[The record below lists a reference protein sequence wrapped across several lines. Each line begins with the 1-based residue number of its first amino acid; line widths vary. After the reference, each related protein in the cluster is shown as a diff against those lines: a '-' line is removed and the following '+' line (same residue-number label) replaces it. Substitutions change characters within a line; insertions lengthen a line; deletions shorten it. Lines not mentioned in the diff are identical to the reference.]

1 MTQPARLGS
10 SVLRFSGASCSY
22 IIFSPPYKNCLNRYQ
37 MNCFKFKQLRN
48 SLQLNTVC
56 SYSLIK
62 DYFVA
67 KSSSA
72 APTPPDAYERLAI
85 RVQKIINSTNA
96 QKAKAALIFRL
107 PDEPEDEWERLLEEI
122 AENDNVTLA
131 YRDDGGVQIFW
142 VVPKED

>member
-1 MTQPARLGS
+1 MAKP
-10 SVLRFSGASCSY
+10 
-22 IIFSPPYKNCLNRYQ
+22 SP
-37 MNCFKFKQLRN
+37 
-48 SLQLNTVC
+48 
-56 SYSLIK
+56 
-62 DYFVA
+62 
-67 KSSSA
+67 A
-72 APTPPDAYERLAI
+72 APASPDAYQRLAI

-107 PDEPEDEWERLLEEI
+107 PDEPESDWQRLLEEI

>member
-1 MTQPARLGS
+1 MHVQP
-10 SVLRFSGASCSY
+10 
-22 IIFSPPYKNCLNRYQ
+22 IKE
-37 MNCFKFKQLRN
+37 
-48 SLQLNTVC
+48 
-56 SYSLIK
+56 YS
-62 DYFVA
+62 VA

-107 PDEPEDEWERLLEEI
+107 PEEPEDEWQRLLEEI

>member
-1 MTQPARLGS
+1 ML
-10 SVLRFSGASCSY
+10 
-22 IIFSPPYKNCLNRYQ
+22 
-37 MNCFKFKQLRN
+37 
-48 SLQLNTVC
+48 TVKYC
-56 SYSLIK
+56 MHVQHTKEYS
-62 DYFVA
+62 VA
-67 KSSSA
+67 KSPSA
-72 APTPPDAYERLAI
+72 APTPPDAYQRLGV

-107 PDEPEDEWERLLEEI
+107 PEEPEDEWARLLEEI